1 MTRGWVYPDDPD
13 RAAKRPKLD
22 EIPEAL
28 DVPPCPEMEFLLSFV
43 YQDDERA
50 WFNDGK
56 ILVGLKSKDL
66 AGMVVEIWEI
76 LNGNLAGYEPLDLEK
91 AYGGSDVE

>member
-1 MTRGWVYPDDPD
+1 VTPRWVYPEDPD
-13 RAAKRPKLD
+13 RKALSPKLD

-28 DVPPCPEMEFLLSFV
+28 DIPMAPEMEFLLSFV

-66 AGMVVEIWEI
+66 AGIVVEVWEI

-91 AYGGSDVE
+91 EYGGHDDD